1 MDCAKVIRA
10 CIVNDKDGGQAEHLT
25 CFRSATCPKEL
36 ATTYPSPD
44 DHIRTL
50 YDVLE
55 HTVQRHPEVF
65 EIRLL
70 AQTSPEL
77 AKVCPRC
84 QGVLGL
90 SDKLLGDTHIR

>member
-1 MDCAKVIRA
+1 MDCAKVKGS
-10 CIVNDKDGGQAEHLT
+10 IVNDEDGVQAEYYA
-25 CFRSATCPKEL
+25 CFRSAACPKEL

-55 HTVQRHPEVF
+55 HTVQRHPEVL

-70 AQTSPEL
+70 AQTSLEL

-90 SDKLLGDTHIR
+90 SDKLLGDTDIR